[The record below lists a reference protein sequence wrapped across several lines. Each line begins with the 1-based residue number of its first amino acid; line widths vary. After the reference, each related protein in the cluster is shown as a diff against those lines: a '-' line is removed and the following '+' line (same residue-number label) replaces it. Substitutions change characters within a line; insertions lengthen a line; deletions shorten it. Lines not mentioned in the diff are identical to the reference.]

1 MKQKIKVTNEKGE
14 DVTMDRLNIIGQNGN
29 SGLHYDKIED
39 RPRVDVSENE
49 KVSNKINSYLTS
61 DNGDII
67 TYMEQEYPEMTSEF
81 KRIQQEQY
89 KLFCRKQYN
98 YGKGNIML
106 GGDIDN
112 TDDRKMALSG
122 VVIRMN
128 DKLNRLMNLILK
140 NKKDVV
146 DESVEDTFIDMANY
160 SIISL
165 LVNRIKWK

>member
-1 MKQKIKVTNEKGE
+1 MIKEGKNRKTYKVITKEVDNTLNEKDTDAIRYVE
-14 DVTMDRLNIIGQNGN
+14 
-29 SGLHYDKIED
+29 
-39 RPRVDVSENE
+39 EN
-49 KVSNKINSYLTS
+49 
-61 DNGDII
+61 
-67 TYMEQEYPEMTSEF
+67 YPEMVKSFQE
-81 KRIQQEQY
+81 IQFEQY
-89 KLFCRKQYN
+89 ELFCRKQYN

-112 TDDRKMALSG
+112 PDDRKMALSG

-165 LVNRIKWK
+165 VVSRGNWK

>member
-1 MKQKIKVTNEKGE
+1 MKKIKVIREKTGEEVTNQRI
-14 DVTMDRLNIIGQNGN
+14 DIIAQNGN
-29 SGLHYDKIED
+29 DGLHYEELDDANIINYIEKNY
-39 RPRVDVSENE
+39 PIMA
-49 KVSNKINSYLTS
+49 KTF
-61 DNGDII
+61 
-67 TYMEQEYPEMTSEF
+67 QE
-81 KRIQQEQY
+81 IQFEQY
-89 KLFCRKQYN
+89 ELFCRKQYN

-112 TDDRKMALSG
+112 PDDRKMALSG
-122 VVIRMN
+122 LVIRMN
-128 DKLNRLMNLILK
+128 DKLNRLMSLILK

>member
-1 MKQKIKVTNEKGE
+1 MKKAYKVITEDVDNTLNEK
-14 DVTMDRLNIIGQNGN
+14 DT
-29 SGLHYDKIED
+29 SAIEYI
-39 RPRVDVSENE
+39 E
-49 KVSNKINSYLTS
+49 KNYPIMAKAF
-61 DNGDII
+61 
-67 TYMEQEYPEMTSEF
+67 QE
-81 KRIQQEQY
+81 IQFEQY
-89 KLFCRKQYN
+89 ELFCRKQYN

-122 VVIRMN
+122 LVIRMN
-128 DKLNRLMNLILK
+128 DKLNRLMSLILK

>member
-1 MKQKIKVTNEKGE
+1 MKTKIKVTNEKGE

-39 RPRVDVSENE
+39 ANVVEYIE
-49 KVSNKINSYLTS
+49 KNYPVMAKAF
-61 DNGDII
+61 
-67 TYMEQEYPEMTSEF
+67 QE
-81 KRIQQEQY
+81 IQFEQY
-89 KLFCRKQYN
+89 ELFCRKQYN

-112 TDDRKMALSG
+112 PDDRKMALSG

-160 SIISL
+160 AIIAQ
-165 LVNRIKWK
+165 LVQKKVWGK